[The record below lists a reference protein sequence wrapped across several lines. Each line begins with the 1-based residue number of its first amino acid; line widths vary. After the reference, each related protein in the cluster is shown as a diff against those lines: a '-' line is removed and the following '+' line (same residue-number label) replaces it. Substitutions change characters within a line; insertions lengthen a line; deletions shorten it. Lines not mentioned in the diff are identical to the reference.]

1 MSDIS
6 YTLAFFGGIL
16 SFLSPCILPLIP
28 SYVSFIT
35 GVSLDE
41 FKTGNK
47 AFIRKLTAINSLLFI
62 TGFSTVFILLGVFSS
77 FMSALLYASFMGI
90 RLYHVGGVIIIVFG
104 LYVMGILKI
113 GFLSKEHR
121 VHLKSKPRGYIG
133 SFVVGLTFGA
143 GWTPCIG
150 PMLGSILFIAATA
163 GSAFYGF
170 KLLLV
175 YSIGLGIP
183 FLATSLAMNTF
194 LSRYTAIQK
203 HMRVIMFLSG
213 LLLIAFGILLLTDSV
228 TLLLKYAPDLG
239 VDHIISSFPE
249 AE

>member
-1 MSDIS
+1 LSEIS
-6 YTLAFFGGIL
+6 YSLAFFGGIL

-35 GVSLDE
+35 GISLEE

-47 AFIRKLTAINSLLFI
+47 AFIRKLTTINSLLFI
-62 TGFSTVFILLGVFSS
+62 TGFSTVFVLLGVFSS

-113 GFLSKEHR
+113 DFLSKEHR

-175 YSIGLGIP
+175 YSIGLAIP

-213 LLLIAFGILLLTDSV
+213 LLLITFGILLLTDSV

-239 VDHIISSFPE
+239 VDNLISPFPE

>member
-1 MSDIS
+1 MSEIS
-6 YTLAFFGGIL
+6 YSLAFLGGIL

-35 GVSLDE
+35 GISFEEL
-41 FKTGNK
+41 KTGNK
-47 AFIRKLTAINSLLFI
+47 ALIRKLTTINSLSFI
-62 TGFSTVFILLGVFSS
+62 TGFSTVFILLGIFSS
-77 FMSALLYASFMGI
+77 FMSAILYASILGI
-90 RLYHVGGVIIIVFG
+90 RLYHVGGVIIIIFG

-121 VHLKSKPRGYIG
+121 IHLKSKPRGYIG

-150 PMLGSILFIAATA
+150 PILGSVLFVAGTS

-175 YSIGLGIP
+175 YSIGLAIP

-194 LSRYTAIQK
+194 LSHYSHIQK
-203 HMRVIMFLSG
+203 YMKVIMVLSG
-213 LLLIAFGILLLTDSV
+213 LLLITFGVLVLTNNV
-228 TLLLKYAPDLG
+228 TLLLQYAPDLG
-239 VDHIISSFPE
+239 IDNLISPLPG